1 VAEWTPDLEVL
12 LAPYTRMPGGLL
24 PALHALQHHVGH
36 VDPAFVGPVA
46 RAFNRSVAEVH
57 GVITFYKD
65 FRTTPPRG
73 PLVQVCR
80 AEACTARGADAV
92 AAAAHEV
99 AAGVAVELDE
109 VFCLGNCA
117 LGPTIAVAGD
127 LFGNVT
133 PAEVGVLVRATAAA
147 PYAGARTHAA
157 AGGSATGAPPSGDRA
172 GTGAPALAPAHAAA
186 APTAAAA
193 GVTVVYVP
201 GDAAA
206 RAVGADEVARRFA
219 DEPGVHVVR
228 NGSRGLLWCEPLVEV
243 VTPEGRVAYGPVRP
257 DDVASLLGAGVLQGA
272 EHPLRVGDIE
282 THPWLAGQ
290 QRLTFRRV
298 GVIDPRSLADYE
310 AHGGL
315 AALRRAL
322 TLAPGAIVDE
332 VTASGLRGRGGAAFP
347 AGIKWKTVLDTPADQ
362 KYVVANADEGDSG
375 TFADRMLME
384 GDPFALLE
392 GMTIAGLAVGATEG
406 YVYVRSEYPDAIAV
420 LGDAVAVA
428 EAAGWLGGSVL
439 GSGRAFRV
447 HVRVGAGAYI
457 CGEETSLLESLEGRR
472 GVVRAKPPLP
482 AVEGLFGK
490 PTLVNN
496 VLTLASVPA
505 IVAEGG
511 AAAYAAL
518 GSGRS
523 RGTQVFQ
530 LAGNIARGGIVEV
543 PFGVTVD
550 ELVHAFGG
558 GTATGRPVRTAQ
570 IGGPLGA
577 YVPVEQFGLAA
588 DYEVFAE
595 AGALLGHGGIVVFD
609 DTVDMAA
616 QARFAMAFCAAE
628 SCGKCTPCRI
638 GAVRGVEII
647 DKIRSG
653 HDRDTNLALLE
664 DLCEVMADGS
674 LCAMGGLTPMPVR
687 SALRHFPDDFLR
699 EPRGPAAPAGVPSTP
714 ATPHEG
720 TMR

>member
-1 VAEWTPDLEVL
+1 VAAWTPDLEALVD
-12 LAPYTRMPGGLL
+12 PYTRVPGGLL
-24 PALHALQHHVGH
+24 PALHEIQRAVGH
-36 VDPAFVGPVA
+36 LDPSLVSPVA
-46 RAFNRSVAEVH
+46 LAFNLSVAEVH
-57 GVITFYKD
+57 GVISFYKD
-65 FRTTPPRG
+65 FRTRAPRG

-92 AAAAHEV
+92 AAAATE
-99 AAGVAVELDE
+99 AAATGPVELHE

-117 LGPTIAVAGD
+117 LGPTISVAGD
-127 LFGNVT
+127 LYGNVA
-133 PAEVGVLVRATAAA
+133 PAEVGVLLRNAVTAAA
-147 PYAGARTHAA
+147 SPA
-157 AGGSATGAPPSGDRA
+157 AGGRTAV
-172 GTGAPALAPAHAAA
+172 APAATASA
-186 APTAAAA
+186 APSPPA
-193 GVTVVYVP
+193 GAVVVYVP

-219 DEPGVHVVR
+219 ARAGVRVVR

-243 VTPEGRVAYGPVRP
+243 ATPAGRVAYGPVRP
-257 DDVASLLGAGVLQGA
+257 EDVASLLDADALGGGD
-272 EHPLRVGDIE
+272 HPLRLGDIE
-282 THPWLAGQ
+282 AHPWLAAQ
-290 QRLTFRRV
+290 QRVTFRRV
-298 GVIDPRSLADYE
+298 GIVDPRSPDDYE

-322 TLAPGAIVDE
+322 AMTPEAIVGD
-332 VTASGLRGRGGAAFP
+332 VATSGLRGRGGAAFP
-347 AGIKWKTVLDTPADQ
+347 AGIKWKTVLDTPSDR

-375 TFADRMLME
+375 TYADRMLME
-384 GDPFALLE
+384 GDPFSLLE
-392 GMTIAGLAVGATEG
+392 GMAIAGLAVGAADG

-420 LGDAVAVA
+420 LRDAVAAA
-428 EAAGWLGGSVL
+428 EAAGWLGDDVL

-482 AVEGLFGK
+482 AVEGLFGM

-518 GSGRS
+518 GAGRS

-530 LAGNIARGGIVEV
+530 LAGNVARGGIVEV
-543 PFGVTVD
+543 PFGIALH
-550 ELVHAFGG
+550 ELVHGFGG
-558 GTATGRPVRTAQ
+558 GTASGRPVRTAQ

-577 YVPVEQFGLAA
+577 YVPAGQFDLAA
-588 DYEVFAE
+588 DYEVLAG

-647 DKIRSG
+647 DKIRAG
-653 HDRDTNLALLE
+653 TDREANLALLD
-664 DLCEVMADGS
+664 DLCEVMADAS

-687 SALRHFPDDFLR
+687 SAMRHFADDFLR
-699 EPRGPAAPAGVPSTP
+699 RPGEVGVPPVPP
-714 ATPHEG
+714 ATPNEG